1 MDPVAGAVRAP
12 ALAAVLV
19 RGHDLL
25 IAAPAP
31 VLTRDPAPE
40 IVRKTAVPRDDQD
53 LGRPLDVITPSHA
66 VALCR
71 THAAGKTFHWQIK
84 EVVFFFPLVCNCV
97 VLISLSPGRVI
108 AAQVRASRQ
117 IDDARGVKGRRR

>member
-25 IAAPAP
+25 IAAPVPAP

-40 IVRKTAVPRDDQD
+40 IVRKIAVPRDDQD
-53 LGRPLDVITPSHA
+53 LGRRMDVITPSHE

-71 THAAGKTFHWQIK
+71 THAAG
-84 EVVFFFPLVCNCV
+84 
-97 VLISLSPGRVI
+97 RVI
-108 AAQVRASRQ
+108 AAQVPASRQ
-117 IDDARGVKGRRR
+117 IDDARGGKGRRR